1 MALYNVGIVGC
12 GFIGFKR
19 ANVLKSFGNSRLV
32 MVSDIDPEKANELA
46 LENSCLFS
54 DDWHDVTRNNAI
66 NLVIIATSH
75 NHLAEIAIDA
85 INHQK
90 HVLIEKPAGRNP
102 EEIKGIIEAYES
114 QKHNEIKVM
123 VGFNHRFHPSFEK
136 AKEIMRDEDIGDI
149 MFIRAFYGHGG
160 RLGYDKEWRAS
171 KDISGGGELLDQGS
185 HIIDL
190 SRYFLGDLEVHSG
203 LCKTFFWNMEV
214 EDNCFGI
221 LKNGNGQAVQF
232 HVSWTHWKNSFSFDI
247 FCKTGQISINGLGK
261 SYGKETLT
269 FYKMKPEMGPPE
281 KQVFEWPDEDLSWEK
296 EYKSFIESIEQNK
309 EPNGDIYDAYEN
321 MKIVYKIYGLQ

>member
-1 MALYNVGIVGC
+1 
-12 GFIGFKR
+12 
-19 ANVLKSFGNSRLV
+19 VLFRS
-32 MVSDIDPEKANELA
+32 
-46 LENSCLFS
+46 
-54 DDWHDVTRNNAI
+54 
-66 NLVIIATSH
+66 
-75 NHLAEIAIDA
+75 
-85 INHQK
+85 
-90 HVLIEKPAGRNP
+90 
-102 EEIKGIIEAYES
+102 
-114 QKHNEIKVM
+114 
-123 VGFNHRFHPSFEK
+123 
-136 AKEIMRDEDIGDI
+136 
-149 MFIRAFYGHGG
+149 
-160 RLGYDKEWRAS
+160 
-171 KDISGGGELLDQGS
+171 
-185 HIIDL
+185 IDL